1 MCQSYKEMQ
10 QKIYFNE
17 TTYLVKAFHVSVN
30 IVRFFL
36 EINSFKVKSYVFKQ
50 CMKNIQSEITT
61 NSLLLDVRNILSY

>member
-1 MCQSYKEMQ
+1 MPILQRNATKN
-10 QKIYFNE
+10 IYFTE

-30 IVRFFL
+30 VVLLFVF
-36 EINSFKVKSYVFKQ
+36 NSFKVKSYVFKQ